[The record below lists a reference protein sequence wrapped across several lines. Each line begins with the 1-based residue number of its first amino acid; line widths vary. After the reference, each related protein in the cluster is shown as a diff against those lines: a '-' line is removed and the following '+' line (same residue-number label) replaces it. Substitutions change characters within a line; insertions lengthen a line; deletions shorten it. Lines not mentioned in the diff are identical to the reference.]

1 LENPIV
7 NWMKDTDTKEIEIA
21 GSINK
26 NKIIKKRTK
35 ETKNDR
41 NKKKEKKL

>member
-1 LENPIV
+1 
-7 NWMKDTDTKEIEIA
+7 MKDTDTKEIEIA

-41 NKKKEKKL
+41 NKKKEIKLLGISKK

>member
-1 LENPIV
+1 
-7 NWMKDTDTKEIEIA
+7 MKETNTKEIEMA

-41 NKKKEKKL
+41 NKKKEKKLFEISLK